1 MHTFDSIT
9 KKLTI
14 PVIVLFEIGWIVSTG
29 GLSSFWN
36 QLVCQ
41 SLSDYENSAN
51 TDEALMDPEN
61 FPHYFMLIGGQ
72 LSLCFCLPRH
82 TTIEH
87 S

>member
-1 MHTFDSIT
+1 MHTFDSIA

-41 SLSDYENSAN
+41 NLSDYENSAN
-51 TDEALMDPEN
+51 IDEALMDPEN

-72 LSLCFCLPRH
+72 FVALLLSSMQH
-82 TTIEH
+82 YH
-87 S
+87 